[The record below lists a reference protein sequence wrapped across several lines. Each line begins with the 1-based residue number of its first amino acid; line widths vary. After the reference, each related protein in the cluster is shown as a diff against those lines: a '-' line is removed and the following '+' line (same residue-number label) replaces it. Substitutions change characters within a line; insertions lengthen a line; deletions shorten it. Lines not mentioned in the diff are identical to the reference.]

1 MITARG
7 AWVCVERHFMEMGK
21 DIAKEDFTVAGIGDM
36 SGDVFGNGML
46 LSPHIRLV
54 AAFNHRNIFIDPA
67 PDAAKLEEMAA
78 SALYTAELTRDLR
91 GSDFVHWGEGTVSVS
106 ATEVTHQGKL
116 APGPDYKLYLTQ
128 GLVDHEDTF
137 DRAKAV
143 QIGDVKSFSGFI
155 VTVPDGVDVEA
166 YDSILVWCEA
176 FGEFI
181 TAASYK

>member
-1 MITARG
+1 
-7 AWVCVERHFMEMGK
+7 MGK
-21 DIAKEDFTVAGIGDM
+21 LIRFFITHGIALAIGFGAGVYFLPI
-36 SGDVFGNGML
+36 L
-46 LSPHIRLV
+46 TAAPSP
-54 AAFNHRNIFIDPA
+54 DS
-67 PDAAKLEEMAA
+67 AKLEEMAA

-91 GSDFVHWGEGTVSVS
+91 GSDFVHWGEGTISVS
-106 ATEVTHQGKL
+106 SGEITHQGKL

-143 QIGDVKSFSGFI
+143 QIGDIKSFSGFI
-155 VTVPDGVDVEA
+155 VDVPEGVDVTA

-181 TAASYK
+181 TAARYQ